1 MQITISGLILA
12 VGAFLCGIRAM
23 GYWAILRVGGVR
35 AAERG
40 GIALIVGCSAL
51 LFVVLSLASAYLRE
65 RTNGR
70 RGIAIKTLYLIGAHG
85 LPPIALFTIAS
96 RGAVLKMPEVIG
108 LSVLFVC
115 FVFGFR
121 TSIPKHNG

>member
-1 MQITISGLILA
+1 MTLSGLILA

-35 AAERG
+35 SVERRG
-40 GIALIVGCSAL
+40 LALIVCYSVFF
-51 LFVVLSLASAYLRE
+51 FVVLSLAAAYLRE

-70 RGIAIKTLYLIGAHG
+70 RGIVIKTLYLIGAHG

-108 LSVLFVC
+108 LFVLFVC
-115 FVFGFR
+115 FVLGFR
-121 TSIPKHNG
+121 HPFPKRSG